1 MPEGPGP
8 SYPLRHSLPEL
19 RVRVFHAKQ
28 RMAQRFRR
36 IQGLSHALQCKQG
49 MHAPACGFAGIAAAT
64 GDLGSRGEDAPL
76 GQRRLDILHLGN
88 RPRYLRRS
96 FIAAP

>member
-1 MPEGPGP
+1 MRSSVNRACTRQLAASLVSPRRP
-8 SYPLRHSLPEL
+8 ST
-19 RVRVFHAKQ
+19 F
-28 RMAQRFRR
+28 
-36 IQGLSHALQCKQG
+36 
-49 MHAPACGFAGIAAAT
+49 
-64 GDLGSRGEDAPL
+64 GSRGEGAPL